1 MPWRNNKTSS
11 NLVWLGKIY
20 GYAELASN
28 DAAVFGVNAIFTLA
42 KDLHLISY
50 RYYRKLD
57 WLIGI
62 IGGAM
67 LLFYIILWLP
77 CSYINRTLHRIRNTE
92 AIILISNAKED
103 EIRLAKDN
111 ISPPK
116 IGKSY
121 WLSNSILNFFFPALK
136 KDRDIVKAG
145 ERELDIVRM
154 FQKLKIVERTL
165 KRK

>member
-1 MPWRNNKTSS
+1 MS
-11 NLVWLGKIY
+11 NLVWLGKIF
-20 GYAELASN
+20 GYSELGAT
-28 DAAVFGVNAIFTLA
+28 DAAVFGVNSIFTLT
-42 KDLHLISY
+42 KDLHLASY

-57 WLIGI
+57 WLLGI

-77 CSYINRTLHRIRNTE
+77 CNYVNRTLHRIANTE
-92 AIILISNAKED
+92 AIVLVSTAKDD
-103 EIRLAKDN
+103 EIRLAKDK

-121 WLSNSILNFFFPALK
+121 WLSNPILNFFFPVLK